1 MARGLFI
8 TLEGGEGVGKS
19 TLARGLVARL
29 EARGRAVLQTREPG
43 GTPGAE
49 AIRALL
55 VNGPVDRWG
64 PAAEALLMSAA
75 RADHVARAIG
85 PALEDGRDVVCDRF
99 ADSTMAYQGLAG
111 GLGVEAAEALAQV
124 ATGGLA
130 PDLTLVLDLDPAVGL
145 SRAAARRAGED
156 RFEAK
161 GIVFHT
167 ALRDAFRAI
176 AAQAP
181 QRCVL
186 IDAGEPPEAV
196 LAKAW
201 AAVTARLP

>member
-8 TLEGGEGVGKS
+8 TLEGGEGGGKS
-19 TLARGLVARL
+19 TLARGLGARL
-29 EARGRAVLQTREPG
+29 EARGRDVLSTREPG

-75 RADHVARAIG
+75 RADHVARAIV
-85 PALEDGRDVVCDRF
+85 PALDAGRDVLCDRF
-99 ADSTMAYQGLAG
+99 FDSTMAYQGLAG
-111 GLGVEAAEALAQV
+111 GLGADAADVLAQV
-124 ATGGLA
+124 ATGGLS
-130 PDLTLVLDLDPAVGL
+130 PDITLILDLDPEIGL
-145 SRAAARRAGED
+145 ARAAARNGGED

-161 GIVFHT
+161 GLAFHS
-167 ALRDAFRAI
+167 ALREAFRRI
-176 AAQAP
+176 AAANP

-186 IDAGEPPEAV
+186 IDAGQAPEDV
-196 LAKAW
+196 LGAAW
-201 AAVTARLP
+201 AVVAARLP

>member
-8 TLEGGEGVGKS
+8 TLEGGEGAGKS

-29 EARGRAVLQTREPG
+29 EGRGRDVLSTREPG

-55 VNGPVDRWG
+55 VNGPADRWG
-64 PAAEALLMSAA
+64 ALAEALLMSAA

-85 PALEDGRDVVCDRF
+85 PALAAGRDVVCDRF
-99 ADSTMAYQGLAG
+99 IDSTMAYQGLAG
-111 GLGVEAAEALAQV
+111 GLGAAAAEALAGV
-124 ATGGLA
+124 ATGGLG
-130 PDLTLVLDLDPAVGL
+130 PDVTLILDLDPAVGL
-145 SRAAARRAGED
+145 ARAAARNGGED

-161 GIVFHT
+161 GVAFHE
-167 ALRDAFRAI
+167 ALRDAFRTI
-176 AAQAP
+176 AHANP

-186 IDAGEPPEAV
+186 IDASQPPEAV
-196 LAKAW
+196 LGQAW
-201 AAVTARLP
+201 ASVAARLP

>member
-19 TLARGLVARL
+19 TLARGLSARL
-29 EARGRAVLQTREPG
+29 EARGRSVLQTREPG

-64 PAAEALLMSAA
+64 TAAEALLMSAA

-85 PALEDGRDVVCDRF
+85 PALAGGRDVVCDRF

-111 GLGVEAAEALAQV
+111 GLGVKAAAALARV
-124 ATGGLA
+124 AGGGLA
-130 PDLTLVLDLDPAVGL
+130 PDITLVLDLDPAIGL
-145 SRAAARRAGED
+145 ARAAARRAGED

-161 GIVFHT
+161 GHAFHV
-167 ALRDAFRAI
+167 ALREAFRTI
-176 AAQAP
+176 AAAEP
-181 QRCVL
+181 ARCVL
-186 IDAGEPPEAV
+186 IDASRPPEAV
-196 LAKAW
+196 LADAW
-201 AAVTARLP
+201 SAVAARLS

>member
-19 TLARGLVARL
+19 TLARGLAARL
-29 EARGRAVLQTREPG
+29 EARGRSVLQTREPG

-49 AIRALL
+49 AIRGLL
-55 VNGPVDRWG
+55 VNGAVDRWG
-64 PAAEALLMSAA
+64 APAEALLMSAA

-85 PALEDGRDVVCDRF
+85 PALAEGRDVVCDRF

-111 GLGVEAAEALAQV
+111 GLGVDAAHALAQV

-130 PDLTLVLDLDPAVGL
+130 PDVTLVLDLDPEIGL
-145 SRAAARRAGED
+145 ARAAARRGGED

-161 GIVFHT
+161 GLAFHT
-167 ALRDAFRAI
+167 ALRAAFRTI
-176 AAQAP
+176 AAGDP
-181 QRCVL
+181 QRCLL
-186 IDAGEPPEAV
+186 IDAAQPPEAV
-196 LAKAW
+196 LGQAW
-201 AAVTARLP
+201 AAITARLP